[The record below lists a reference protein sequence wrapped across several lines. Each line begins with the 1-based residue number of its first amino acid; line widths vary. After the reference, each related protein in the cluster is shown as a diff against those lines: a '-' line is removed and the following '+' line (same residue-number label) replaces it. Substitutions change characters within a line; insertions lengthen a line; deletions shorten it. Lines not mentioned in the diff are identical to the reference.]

1 MLFSSLQTFPGV
13 NRILEN
19 DNIFCSLIVLSYK
32 QTLLIQIWTFSSG
45 SLHFPSTLRLSK
57 EMVVLKAVE
66 HRKDYPYGRKCCF

>member
-1 MLFSSLQTFPGV
+1 MLFSSLQTFPGA

-19 DNIFCSLIVLSYK
+19 DNIFCSVIVLSYK
-32 QTLLIQIWTFSSG
+32 QTLLIQIWTSSSG
-45 SLHFPSTLRLSK
+45 SLHFPFTLRLSK